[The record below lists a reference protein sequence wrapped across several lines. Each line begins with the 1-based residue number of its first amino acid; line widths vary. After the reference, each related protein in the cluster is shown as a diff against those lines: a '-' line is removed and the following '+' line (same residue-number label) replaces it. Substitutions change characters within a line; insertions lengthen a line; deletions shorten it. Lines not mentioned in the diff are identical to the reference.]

1 MNRTSQNTLI
11 TIGKLSAKTGVN
23 IETVR
28 YYEKIGL
35 IPKPSRSEGGNR
47 LYNMEQVKRLA
58 FVKRCRELGFPLD
71 TIREFLR
78 LVVGQNFTCAE
89 IADISQH
96 HLKNIRTM
104 IKDLKKIEAH
114 LKDMLS
120 QCNKDKTPDCAFI
133 EILFKENIVKN

>member
-1 MNRTSQNTLI
+1 MNKSSQHTLI
-11 TIGKLSAKTGVN
+11 TIGKLSKKTGVN
-23 IETVR
+23 IETIR

-35 IPKPSRSEGGNR
+35 MPKPYRSEGGNR
-47 LYNMEQVKRLA
+47 LYNMEKVKRLA
-58 FVKRCRELGFPLD
+58 FIKRCRELGFPLN

-78 LVVGQNFTCAE
+78 LVDEQSFTCAE

-114 LKDMLS
+114 LKGMLS
-120 QCNKDKTPDCAFI
+120 QCNQDNTPDCAFI
-133 EILFKENIVKN
+133 DILFT

>member
-58 FVKRCRELGFPLD
+58 FIKRCRELGFPLD
-71 TIREFLR
+71 TVRGFLK
-78 LVVGQNFTCAE
+78 LVDEKNYTCAE

-96 HLKNIRTM
+96 HLEDIRTK
-104 IKDLKKIEAH
+104 IRDLRKMESH
-114 LKDMLS
+114 MKDMLS

-133 EILFKENIVKN
+133 EILFKENK